1 MNKKDKI
8 REEVEKTVNAFDH
21 LEKLEGNP
29 YLFTRIQS
37 EIESNL
43 TKEKRYN
50 FKGEFLRPVIL
61 FLILIMNVFTVIFF
75 FNSKSE
81 TSSTK
86 QTYFSAISSEYS
98 ISGSYYSKLE
108 KMIGK

>member
-1 MNKKDKI
+1 MNKEDKI

-21 LEKLEGNP
+21 MEKIEGNP
-29 YLFTRIQS
+29 YLFSRIQF
-37 EIESNL
+37 ELESNL
-43 TKEKRYN
+43 TKKKSYSL
-50 FKGEFLRPVIL
+50 KGEFLRPVIL

-81 TSSTK
+81 TSSAK

-98 ISGSYYSKLE
+98 IDGSYYSKLE
-108 KMIGK
+108 KMIGE